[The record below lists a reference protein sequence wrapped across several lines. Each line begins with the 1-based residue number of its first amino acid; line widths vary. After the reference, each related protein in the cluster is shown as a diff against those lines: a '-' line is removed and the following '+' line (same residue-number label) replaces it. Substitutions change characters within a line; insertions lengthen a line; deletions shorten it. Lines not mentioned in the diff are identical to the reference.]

1 MEKRAILA
9 IVLSLL
15 VVVVWS
21 FLFAPAPSPPVETP
35 STGQRTPEVPK
46 RLPQEMTPSPV
57 QEPRSQ
63 PALAQEILVTVD
75 TGMTR
80 MILSGQGA
88 GVKIVQLQGYRSSL
102 DKGAP
107 PVQIEPVPG
116 ALTMPLATE
125 LRVGQRVVSLAG
137 VTFVPST
144 TALTLSAEQPTGTL
158 VFHGRTSDGVGVQR
172 TYQFQYGS
180 YVFEVSTQVEAT
192 RLPPRSTIT
201 LLWGPGLLQPEK
213 GSEQTKNDTAPRGL
227 VGGKIFYEAPKN
239 VGETREELGKVSWAA
254 LANTYFTAVLMPQ
267 EPATE
272 AMVVRRV
279 QADALEVGV
288 RTPLSSDQTIQTVQV
303 YVGPK
308 DQELLKAAE
317 PSLDRLIDLGFF
329 SPLAR
334 PMVQLLRLINDVT
347 HNYGIT
353 IILVTV
359 LIKIVFWPLTQKS
372 YKSMQA
378 MQKLQPRM
386 KELQVIYKDD
396 RQALNRAMMQ
406 LYRDHKVNPMGGCL
420 PMVIQVPFFFAFY
433 NALLYSF
440 EMRHAPF
447 ICWQPD
453 LFWVGRGI
461 CDLSTHDPSYITPIL
476 MGVTMFIQQKMTPV
490 TGDPTQAKIMQF
502 MPLMFLFFFL
512 KAPAGL
518 VIYWLVNNVLSIAQQ
533 FMVNRM
539 YQPEPAKVEAVSNQ
553 R

>member
-1 MEKRAILA
+1 
-9 IVLSLL
+9 
-15 VVVVWS
+15 
-21 FLFAPAPSPPVETP
+21 
-35 STGQRTPEVPK
+35 
-46 RLPQEMTPSPV
+46 
-57 QEPRSQ
+57 
-63 PALAQEILVTVD
+63 
-75 TGMTR
+75 
-80 MILSGQGA
+80 
-88 GVKIVQLQGYRSSL
+88 
-102 DKGAP
+102 
-107 PVQIEPVPG
+107 
-116 ALTMPLATE
+116 MPLATE
-125 LRVGQRVVSLAG
+125 LRIGPRVVSLVG

-144 TALTLSAEQPTGTL
+144 PTLTLSAGQPTASV

-172 TYQFQYGS
+172 TYQFQYNS
-180 YVFEVSTQVEAT
+180 YVFEVSTQVEET
-192 RLPPRSTIT
+192 RLPARSTMT
-201 LLWGPGLLQPEK
+201 LLWGPGLFQEHEHK
-213 GSEQTKNDTAPRGL
+213 SGQTQNVTLPRGD
-227 VGGKIFYEAPKN
+227 VGGKIFHEAPKG
-239 VGETREELGKVSWAA
+239 VGETREETGKVSWAA
-254 LANTYFTAVLMPQ
+254 LADTYFAAVLIPK
-267 EPATE
+267 EPAAE

-279 QADALEVGV
+279 QADVLEVGV
-288 RTPLSSDQTIQTVQV
+288 RTPLSGDQAIQTVQV

-308 DQELLKAAE
+308 DQQLLKAAE

-334 PMVQLLRLINDVT
+334 PMVQLLRLINGVV

-353 IILVTV
+353 IILVTI

-378 MQKLQPRM
+378 MQKLQPRL

-406 LYRDHKVNPMGGCL
+406 LYRDHKINPMGGCL
-420 PMVIQVPFFFAFY
+420 PMLIQVPFFFAFY
-433 NALLYSF
+433 NALLYST

-447 ICWQPD
+447 ICWQPE
-453 LFWVGRGI
+453 LFWVGHGI

-518 VIYWLVNNVLSIAQQ
+518 VIYWLINNVLSIAQQ
-533 FMVNRM
+533 FVVNRM
-539 YQPEPAKVEAVSNQ
+539 YQPETAKVEAASK

>member
-192 RLPPRSTIT
+192 RLPPRSTMT

>member
-192 RLPPRSTIT
+192 RLPPRSTMT

-308 DQELLKAAE
+308 DQKLLTAAE